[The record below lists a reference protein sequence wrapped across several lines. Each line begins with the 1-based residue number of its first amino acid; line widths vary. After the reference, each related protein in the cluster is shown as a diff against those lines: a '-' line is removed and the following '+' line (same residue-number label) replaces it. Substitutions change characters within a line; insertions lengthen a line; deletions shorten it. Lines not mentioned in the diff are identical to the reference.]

1 MRISM
6 CHCLDCQKR
15 TGSVFG
21 VQARS
26 PTVLAVSGGMLI
38 VLAVLATLPAAIRA
52 MRVDVRRG
60 ISG

>member
-1 MRISM
+1 
-6 CHCLDCQKR
+6 
-15 TGSVFG
+15 
-21 VQARS
+21 
-26 PTVLAVSGGMLI
+26 VLAVSGGMLI